1 MSLNDP
7 SEDGEKHVT
16 GSPAQLVRRMFE
28 SRSWGE
34 VEEGEG
40 ERRSWEAPGPQLSFQ
55 QVPSPALRIGCA
67 SSLKLHIDSQDVSP
81 SA

>member
-1 MSLNDP
+1 MGDA
-7 SEDGEKHVT
+7 SEDGEERVT

-34 VEEGEG
+34 AEEGG
-40 ERRSWEAPGPQLSFQ
+40 ERRNWEAPGPQFGFQ
-55 QVPSPALRIGCA
+55 KAPSPALRIGCA
-67 SSLKLHIDSQDVSP
+67 SPLELHADSQDVSP